1 MNAGYTPPMQRALPW
16 ILTALAGLA
25 LALAMPG
32 PGIWPLAFVF
42 PVLLLEGLERSR
54 SRWQPW
60 LLGWLAGTVHWLV
73 ATSWVY
79 DVMHHYGGLAA
90 PAAVAVLLGMA
101 AYLGI
106 IWALIAGVVFLV
118 PSVWRI
124 WFLPVV
130 WVGIDGL
137 RRFQPYQFPWDDVA
151 ATVATEFP
159 VELIADTL
167 YPVNFAIP
175 SAVVRDRET
184 SMNCGMAH
192 PTNPWAYVAVAG
204 DDG

>member
-1 MNAGYTPPMQRALPW
+1 MHKLGVPTTRALAAVTTGEPVVRERVLPGGV
-16 ILTALAGLA
+16 ITRVAASFVRVGTFEYFAARDDYAAVKQLADYVIAKNNPQLGGHQQPYVALLDAVVERLPVTLSLAGLA

-90 PAAVAVLLGMA
+90 PAAVVCFRKRRRLTPCV
-101 AYLGI
+101 I
-106 IWALIAGVVFLV
+106 FSFPRPAGG
-118 PSVWRI
+118 R
-124 WFLPVV
+124 
-130 WVGIDGL
+130 G
-137 RRFQPYQFPWDDVA
+137 RF
-151 ATVATEFP
+151 
-159 VELIADTL
+159 
-167 YPVNFAIP
+167 
-175 SAVVRDRET
+175 
-184 SMNCGMAH
+184 
-192 PTNPWAYVAVAG
+192 
-204 DDG
+204 